1 MNEKLDMSQHVLTF
15 CWIQE
20 LFSCNKLSKCFK
32 SRDNSRQ
39 FDAGSTV
46 RLRSHCFDSIAE
58 RRQEIGPIYETFFS
72 HNTYRNFLVLLLL
85 YFFILPFLRTE
96 CHYTDKLLYSCKM
109 GPLQQWKLP
118 LNMYVTNAYNLKFW
132 FSGTNFKLTW
142 QGNEMKFLSQLKVL
156 VFLIP
161 VSPVSVSDKLLD
173 RKFIMK
179 TWKSI
184 NSNAG
189 FSTLVLT

>member
-1 MNEKLDMSQHVLTF
+1 MKNWTWVSMCSHFVEFKNYSLAINSQNVLKVGTTA
-15 CWIQE
+15 
-20 LFSCNKLSKCFK
+20 
-32 SRDNSRQ
+32 DNLMQ
-39 FDAGSTV
+39 GV
-46 RLRSHCFDSIAE
+46 LYVWEVIALTPLQ

-132 FSGTNFKLTW
+132 FSGTNFQLTW